1 LLVAKLSNQLRAASA
16 ELVHLEKQLA
26 RLEARTAGKR
36 LEVARLQAAVAR
48 ESGAAPSATAAGA
61 GRSRG
66 PRDEESSGDL
76 PARRT
81 SAIVAVLRRRSQP
94 MSPSEITD
102 ALNELGRNEELR
114 SVTATLAH
122 LQKSQ
127 RVARVG
133 RGMYVAL

>member
-1 LLVAKLSNQLRAASA
+1 MAKLSNQLRAASA
-16 ELVHLEKQLA
+16 ELAHLEKQLA
-26 RLEARTAGKR
+26 KLEARTAGKR

-48 ESGAAPSATAAGA
+48 ESGAGPAPTAAGA
-61 GRSRG
+61 PRARG
-66 PRDEESSGDL
+66 AREETTSDDL

-81 SAIVAVLRRRSQP
+81 SAIVALLRRRSQP

-127 RVARVG
+127 RVERVG
-133 RGMYVAL
+133 RGMYVAI